1 MKRKTYCAIGA
12 LLALSLFGTGTAL
25 AKDAD
30 RDHDGH
36 GGKAD
41 RCQLKSDDNQIKH
54 VVYLQFDNV
63 HFRRDLPNVPSDLEQ
78 IPNLLNF
85 LEGQGTV
92 LNNHHTPLISHT
104 SVNILTSL
112 TGVYGEKM
120 GLPIGNTI
128 VYYNPDGTTSFKSSF
143 TYWTDPLEPA
153 TATTAAIPEMLD
165 QRGKVHPAP
174 WVPFTRAGCDVG
186 AFSIANMELENT
198 SSDIDQVF
206 GPTSPE
212 HNQVAAAN
220 ALPNTPANAKA
231 KAKPAADFEGVAIHC
246 AQGSPLCATGK
257 PDILSDEPGGYVGFN
272 ALFGNV
278 NVAPVINRGQAFV
291 NDTDGN
297 PITDSQGNFGF
308 PSGFSPSAAQT
319 LGYAAQMLE
328 AGVPVVY
335 LYIEDMHDNHSV
347 PSNPDGTFGPG
358 EAGYVMQLAEANDAF
373 GKFFDRLKKD
383 GITKDN
389 TLFIITADENDHF
402 VGGAPSPANCD
413 GINVPCSYPIK
424 GEVEASLALLLKTE
438 FNDTTSIN
446 LDFDS
451 APGIWINHNQG
462 GQTDTVTRTLE
473 GHVGSLIG
481 FDPVIAGTN
490 QIMQR
495 MADQTEQAFL
505 HMVTS
510 DPRRTPNFILFS
522 NPDYFFTT
530 SSPAPSSC
538 SLTPLSSCFAETRN
552 FAWNH
557 GDFQEDIVHTWLGI
571 VGPGVKNEGVNNKL
585 FTDHTDIRPTLMSLV
600 GLKDDYAHDG
610 RVLFD
615 VLRDDALP
623 HSLREHQGTLS
634 RLADAYK
641 AINAPVGPLGL
652 ASLQLATT
660 GITSTDAG
668 YAMVTARIKDLTT
681 RRNAIAGK
689 MIDMLEDAAF
699 NGRDIDEREAQQL
712 IDRAEDLLA
721 EFGIGNDHGHGN
733 HGHDHDGDNDN
744 DNDDDHGH
752 GHNS

>member
-1 MKRKTYCAIGA
+1 MRKMTHCAVGA
-12 LLALSLFGTGTAL
+12 LMALSFAAAGSAL
-25 AKDAD
+25 AND
-30 RDHDGH
+30 RDRDGH

-41 RCQLKSDDNQIKH
+41 RCQLRSDDNKIKH

-63 HFRRDLPNVPSDLEQ
+63 HFRRDNPNIPSDLEQ
-78 IPNLLNF
+78 MPNLLNF
-85 LEGQGTV
+85 LEDNGTL
-92 LNNHHTPLISHT
+92 LNNHHTPLIAHT
-104 SVNILTSL
+104 SVDILTSL

-120 GLPIGNTI
+120 GMPIGNTI
-128 VYYNPDGTTSFKSSF
+128 VYYNPDGSTSFKSSF

-165 QRGKVHPAP
+165 QRGKNHPAP

-186 AFSIANMELENT
+186 AFSLANIELENT

-212 HNQVAAAN
+212 HNAVAAAN

-231 KAKPAADFEGVAIHC
+231 RAKPAADFDGIAIHC
-246 AQGSPLCATGK
+246 AQNSPLCVNGK
-257 PDILSDEPGGYVGFN
+257 PDVLADEPGGYTGFN

-278 NVAPVINRGQAFV
+278 NVAPAITSGQAFV
-291 NDTDGN
+291 NDTNGN
-297 PITDSQGNFGF
+297 LITDSQGNLGF
-308 PSGFSPSAAQT
+308 PSSFSPTPAQT

-335 LYIEDMHDNHSV
+335 LYIEDLHDNHGV
-347 PSNPDGTFGPG
+347 TSNPDGTFGPG
-358 EAGYVMQLAEANDAF
+358 EAGYVLQLAAANDAF
-373 GKFFDRLKKD
+373 GKFFDRLKKA

-389 TLFIITADENDHF
+389 TLFVITADENDHF

-413 GINVPCSYPIK
+413 GLNIPCTYPIK

-462 GQTDTVTRTLE
+462 GQTDAITRGLE
-473 GHVGSLIG
+473 HNIGNLMG
-481 FDPVIAGTN
+481 FDPVVGGN
-490 QIMQR
+490 NKIMQR
-495 MADQTEQAFL
+495 LADQTEQSFL
-505 HMVTS
+505 HMVTN

-530 SSPAPSSC
+530 SFPAPSSC
-538 SLTPLSSCFAETRN
+538 SGTPLSTCFAETRN

-585 FTDHTDIRPTLMSLV
+585 FSDHTDIRPTILSLV

-615 VLRDDALP
+615 VLHDDALP
-623 HSLREHQGTLS
+623 RSLQEHQDTLR
-634 RLADAYK
+634 RLAKAYK
-641 AINAPVGPLGL
+641 DINAPVGPLGL

-660 GITSTDAG
+660 GVTGNDAA
-668 YAMVTARIKDLTT
+668 YATVTAQIKDLTAK
-681 RRNAIAGK
+681 RNAIAGK

-699 NGRDIDEREAQQL
+699 AGHAIHEEE
-712 IDRAEDLLA
+712 AEDLIDQADDLLA
-721 EFGIGNDHGHGN
+721 KFVPGTPHQ
-733 HGHDHDGDNDN
+733 HDHD
-744 DNDDDHGH
+744 DDHDRDRGQDH
-752 GHNS
+752 DM

>member
-1 MKRKTYCAIGA
+1 MRRTTYCAVGA
-12 LLALSLFGTGTAL
+12 LLGLSFFGAS
-25 AKDAD
+25 AFANDHD
-30 RDHDGH
+30 RDDH
-36 GGKAD
+36 GKPTD
-41 RCQLKSDDNQIKH
+41 RCQLRSDDNQIKH

-63 HFRRDLPNVPSDLEQ
+63 HFRRDNPNIPSDLEQ
-78 IPNLLNF
+78 MPNLLNL
-85 LEGQGTV
+85 LEGQGTL
-92 LNNHHTPLISHT
+92 LNNHHTPLIAHT
-104 SVNILTSL
+104 SVDILTSL

-120 GLPIGNTI
+120 GMPIGNTI
-128 VYYNPDGTTSFKSSF
+128 VYYNPDGSTSFKSSF

-165 QRGKVHPAP
+165 QRGKNHPAP
-174 WVPFTRAGCDVG
+174 WVPFTRAGCDFG

-231 KAKPAADFEGVAIHC
+231 RAKPAADFEGIAIHC
-246 AQGSPLCATGK
+246 AQNSPLCVNGK
-257 PDILSDEPGGYVGFN
+257 PDVLADEPGGYVGFN
-272 ALFGNV
+272 GLFGNIS
-278 NVAPVINRGQAFV
+278 VAPVINKGQPSV

-297 PITDSQGNFGF
+297 PITDSQGNLGF
-308 PSGFSPSAAQT
+308 PSSFSPNAAQT

-335 LYIEDMHDNHSV
+335 LYIEDLHDNHGIT
-347 PSNPDGTFGPG
+347 SNPDGTFGPG
-358 EAGYVMQLAEANDAF
+358 EAGYVAQLAAANTAF

-389 TLFIITADENDHF
+389 TLFVITADENDHF

-413 GINVPCSYPIK
+413 GINIPCTYAIK

-451 APGIWINHNQG
+451 APGIWINHDQG
-462 GQTDTVTRTLE
+462 GQTDTVTRGLE
-473 GHVGSLIG
+473 QHIAGLIG

-490 QIMQR
+490 QVMQR
-495 MADQTEQAFL
+495 MADQAEQSFL
-505 HMVTS
+505 HMVTN
-510 DPRRTPNFILFS
+510 DPRRTPNFVLFS

-530 SSPAPSSC
+530 SFPAPSTC
-538 SLTPLSSCFAETRN
+538 SVTPLSSCFAETRS

-557 GDFQEDIVHTWLGI
+557 GDFQEDIVHTWLGMA
-571 VGPGVKNEGVNNKL
+571 GPGVKHEGVNNTL
-585 FTDHTDIRPTLMSLV
+585 FTDHTDIRPTILSLV

-615 VLRDDALP
+615 VLKDDALP
-623 HSLREHQGTLS
+623 DSLQDHQGTL
-634 RLADAYK
+634 RHLAQAYK

-668 YAMVTARIKDLTT
+668 YATVTAQIQALTAK
-681 RRNAIAGK
+681 RNAIAGQ

-699 NGRDIDEREAQQL
+699 NGREIHEEQAEKL
-712 IDRAEDLLA
+712 IDQANDLLA
-721 EFGIGNDHGHGN
+721 SFGLPKVPNG
-733 HGHDHDGDNDN
+733 DHDGDDR
-744 DNDDDHGH
+744 DHDHDHGHDDDHGH
-752 GHNS
+752 GHDS